1 MNIELDKLKDYK
13 QLESSIIT
21 NADIKHLENY
31 KQLITFFENALADS
45 TKEGNT
51 DFPKLLSSCIQ
62 CIRYLDGII
71 SSYDTALLS
80 TRKANILIDEII
92 KNNIPLEVG
101 NEQVEE
107 SLTNNE
113 KSEQDQ

>member
-13 QLESSIIT
+13 RLESSVIT
-21 NADIKHLENY
+21 NADIQHLENY

-51 DFPKLLSSCIQ
+51 DFPKLLSSCVQ
-62 CIRYLDGII
+62 CIRFLDGIV

-80 TRKANILIDEII
+80 TRKANNLIDEII
-92 KNNIPLEVG
+92 KNNTPLEVG
-101 NEQVEE
+101 NGAGEE
-107 SLTNNE
+107 SLKNNV
-113 KSEQDQ
+113 KLEQDQ